1 MEKRLIL
8 GLGNPGQE
16 YAGTRHNVGFWVT
29 SLLSKRHNIPMKQFR
44 HQSRYGMGV
53 IQGVPVILAQPMT
66 YMNLSGQA
74 ARSLL
79 NAFQLKPSQMLVVY
93 DDFALPL
100 GAIRLRESGSSG
112 GQKGMK
118 SIIERLG
125 TQEFPRLR
133 LGIGSPDSAAVDHV
147 LSTFDA
153 QEKEDML
160 ITLEHAADAVEAW
173 LTDPMSLVMSR
184 YNKNWIQ
191 PPPSETS

>member
-29 SLLSKRHNIPMKQFR
+29 TLLSKRHNIPMKLFR
-44 HQSRYGMGV
+44 HQSRYGMGD

-173 LTDPMSLVMSR
+173 LTDPISLVMSR